1 MVEILLCGCFKVGHW
16 RSEKVHNCKDCLKW
30 INLKWSTQKKI
41 HEYNTQ
47 KTNVTGYY
55 EMKLDNP
62 FSAMF

>member
-1 MVEILLCGCFKVGHW
+1 MNKFQVIYTE
-16 RSEKVHNCKDCLKW
+16 
-30 INLKWSTQKKI
+30 KI

-62 FSAMF
+62 FTAKF